1 MADKQTYTFSN
12 DITTVEVS
20 SLGAKIV
27 VIPQDRADIYV
38 EYDNPKDSPEFCAVL
53 SGKTLTLKESFSFNI
68 FGMFGSKA
76 SDDYVITVC
85 LPLRTFEKLKIN
97 TSSGGVEVGEV
108 SAEQFSLNTASGNI
122 DISAYFNDV
131 KLQSASGSIKLTNPL
146 ADKEKQEHTVS
157 LDKEETA
164 PAKYVSKSV
173 SVCTVSGNAV
183 VSGYRAEEFG
193 IHSVSGTT
201 TVDGISGKGSIS
213 VTSGTVNVSYAEWN
227 GDLNVSL
234 ISGNVNVSLPEDSG
248 VNLSVSGVSGMVKTD
263 LGQEKGN
270 FINLGKGTSGEFGGA
285 NKHQLTASLTSGTVT
300 IARQ

>member
-12 DITTVEVS
+12 DISTVEVS

-27 VIPQDRADIYV
+27 VVPQERSDIYV
-38 EYDNPKDSPEFCAVL
+38 EYDNPRDTPEFCAVL
-53 SGKTLTLKESFSFNI
+53 SGKTLTLKESFHFSI
-68 FGMFGSKA
+68 FGSKPA
-76 SDDYVITVC
+76 EGYTITVY
-85 LPLRTFEKLKIN
+85 LPLKTFEKLKIN
-97 TSSGGVEVGEV
+97 TASGGVDVGEV

-122 DISAYFNDV
+122 NVNAYFNEV
-131 KLQSASGSIKLTNPL
+131 KLQSASGNINLTNPL
-146 ADKEKQEHTVS
+146 ANKAKQEQTVS

-173 SVCTVSGNAV
+173 SVCTVSGNAT

-201 TVDGISGKGSIS
+201 TVEGISGKGSVS
-213 VTSGTVNVSYAEWN
+213 VTSGTVNISYAEWD

-234 ISGNVNVSLPEDSG
+234 ISGGVNVSLPEDSG
-248 VNLSVSGVSGMVKTD
+248 VNLNVSGVSGFVKTD

-270 FINLGKGTSGEFGGA
+270 FINLGKGTNGEFGGA
-285 NKHQLTASLTSGTVT
+285 NKHQLSVSLTSGIVT

>member
-12 DITTVEVS
+12 DINTVEVS

-27 VIPQDRADIYV
+27 VMPQERADIYV

-53 SGKTLTLKESFSFNI
+53 SGKTLTLKESFSFSI
-68 FGMFGSKA
+68 FGSKPA
-76 SDDYVITVC
+76 EGYTITVY
-85 LPLRTFEKLKIN
+85 LPLKTFEKLKIN
-97 TSSGGVEVGEV
+97 TASGGVEVGEV

-122 DISAYFNDV
+122 SVNAYFNDV

-146 ADKEKQEHTVS
+146 AEKAAQAVS

-173 SVCTVSGNAV
+173 SVCTVSGNAT

-193 IHSVSGTT
+193 VHSVSGTT

-213 VTSGTVNVSYAEWN
+213 VTSGTVNVSFAEWT

-234 ISGNVNVSLPEDSG
+234 ISGNVNISLPEDAG
-248 VNLSVSGVSGMVKTD
+248 VELSVSGVSGYVKTD

-270 FINLGKGTSGEFGGA
+270 FINLGKGTNGSFGGA
-285 NKHQLTASLTSGTVT
+285 NKHQLTASLTSGTIT

>member
-1 MADKQTYTFSN
+1 MFLQ
-12 DITTVEVS
+12 
-20 SLGAKIV
+20 LL
-27 VIPQDRADIYV
+27 
-38 EYDNPKDSPEFCAVL
+38 L
-53 SGKTLTLKESFSFNI
+53 SFQIDF
-68 FGMFGSKA
+68 
-76 SDDYVITVC
+76 Y
-85 LPLRTFEKLKIN
+85 EKLKIN
-97 TSSGGVEVGEV
+97 TASGGVEVGEV

-146 ADKEKQEHTVS
+146 ADKEKQEQTVS

-263 LGQEKGN
+263 LGQEEGN

>member
-12 DITTVEVS
+12 DINTVEVS

-27 VIPQDRADIYV
+27 VMPQERADIYV

-53 SGKTLTLKESFSFNI
+53 SGKTLTLKESFSFSI
-68 FGMFGSKA
+68 FGSKPA
-76 SDDYVITVC
+76 EGYTITVY
-85 LPLRTFEKLKIN
+85 LPLKTFEKLKIN
-97 TSSGGVEVGEV
+97 TASGGVEVGEV

-122 DISAYFNDV
+122 SVNAYFNDV
-131 KLQSASGSIKLTNPL
+131 KIQSASGSIKLTNPL
-146 ADKEKQEHTVS
+146 AEKAAQAVS

-173 SVCTVSGNAV
+173 SVCTVSGNAT

-193 IHSVSGTT
+193 VHSVSGTT

-213 VTSGTVNVSYAEWN
+213 VTSGTVNVSFAEWT

-234 ISGNVNVSLPEDSG
+234 ISGNVNISLPEDAG
-248 VNLSVSGVSGMVKTD
+248 VELSVSGVSGYVKTD

-270 FINLGKGTSGEFGGA
+270 FINLGKGTNGSFGGA
-285 NKHQLTASLTSGTVT
+285 NKHQLTASLTSGTIT